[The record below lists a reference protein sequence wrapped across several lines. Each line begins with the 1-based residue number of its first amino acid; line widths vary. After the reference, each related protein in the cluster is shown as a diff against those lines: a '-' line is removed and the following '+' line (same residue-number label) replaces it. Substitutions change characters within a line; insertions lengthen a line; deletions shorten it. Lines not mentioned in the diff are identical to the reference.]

1 MGTPQHVETEIATRL
16 VSFSSEMAAKLASVA
31 TADLLTEL
39 QRRVKCSE
47 QKERNTI
54 FVGPPGSGKGTQA
67 PIIKEE
73 YCLCHLST
81 GDMLRDAISRGT
93 EMGKQAKAVVDAG
106 KLVSD
111 DIVVGIIEEALKA
124 PECAKGF
131 ILDGFPR
138 TVPQAQ
144 KLDAIL
150 AKSNRK
156 IDSVI
161 NLAVDDNVLVK
172 RVTGRLIHP
181 ASGRSYNIHFNPPKK
196 PMTDDETG
204 EPLIKRGDDT
214 EEKLR
219 TRLEEFHNKTEPILK
234 HYSAVT
240 SNIDAMRHIDKVTE
254 DIRKAL

>member
-1 MGTPQHVETEIATRL
+1 MSV
-16 VSFSSEMAAKLASVA
+16 KLASIA
-31 TADLLTEL
+31 TAELLAEL

-47 QKERNTI
+47 QTERNTI
-54 FVGPPGSGKGTQA
+54 FLGPPGSGKGTQA

-81 GDMLRDAISRGT
+81 GDMLREAVTKGT
-93 EMGKQAKAVVDAG
+93 EMGKQAKAVMDAG

-111 DIVVGIIEEALKA
+111 EIVIGIIEEALKA

-138 TVPQAQ
+138 TVPQAK
-144 KLDAIL
+144 KLDEIL
-150 AKSNRK
+150 AKQGKK

-161 NLAVDDNVLVK
+161 NLAVDDGVLVK
-172 RVTGRLIHP
+172 RVTGRLVHA

-196 PMTDDETG
+196 PNTDDITG
-204 EPLIKRGDDT
+204 EPLMKRGDDT

-219 TRLEEFHNKTEPILK
+219 TRLEEFHSKTKPILD
-234 HYSAVT
+234 HYQSVAA
-240 SNIDAMRHIDKVTE
+240 NIDAMADIDVVTNQ
-254 DIRKAL
+254 IRSALP

>member
-1 MGTPQHVETEIATRL
+1 MSVKLATIATAEL
-16 VSFSSEMAAKLASVA
+16 LA
-31 TADLLTEL
+31 EL

-54 FVGPPGSGKGTQA
+54 FLGPPGSGKGTQA

-81 GDMLRDAISRGT
+81 GDMLREAVSKGT
-93 EMGKQAKAVVDAG
+93 EMGKQAKAVMDAG

-111 DIVVGIIEEALKA
+111 EIVVGIIEEALKN

-138 TVPQAQ
+138 TVPQAK

-150 AKSNRK
+150 AKQGKK

-172 RVTGRLIHP
+172 RVTGRLVHA

-196 PMTDDETG
+196 AMTDDLTG
-204 EPLIKRGDDT
+204 EPLMKRGDDT

-219 TRLEEFHNKTEPILK
+219 TRLEEFHAKTKPIID
-234 HYSAVT
+234 HYKSAASTINAMQDIDVVT
-240 SNIDAMRHIDKVTE
+240 N
-254 DIRKAL
+254 DIRKALP